1 MKKTSIEISFEAE
14 QLSALKQY
22 MSRKELTIEAEL
34 EESLRK
40 IYEKYVPQQ
49 VREYIETKEEVTITD
64 KKASGKSKRKE
75 KSNLVEAKNDIESEI
90 HNNLFDEVL

>member
-1 MKKTSIEISFEAE
+1 MKKTSIEISFESE

-22 MSRKELTIEAEL
+22 MSKKELTIEAEL
-34 EESLRK
+34 EEALRK

-49 VREYIETKEEVTITD
+49 VREYIENKEEITITD

-75 KSNLVEAKNDIESEI
+75 KLNLVEAKDDVESEV
-90 HNNLFDEVL
+90 HNDLFDEVL

>member
-1 MKKTSIEISFEAE
+1 MKKSTIELSFEAE

-22 MSRKELTIEAEL
+22 MSKKELTIEAEL